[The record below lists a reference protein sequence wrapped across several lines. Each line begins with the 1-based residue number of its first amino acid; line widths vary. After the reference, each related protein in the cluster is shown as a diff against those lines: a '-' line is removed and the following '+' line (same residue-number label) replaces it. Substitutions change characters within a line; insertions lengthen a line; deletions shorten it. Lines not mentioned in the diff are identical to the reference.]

1 MDKGGG
7 LALERKSAIVSRLM
21 VQILDIA
28 SSEDGY
34 RDKVSH
40 IPVLGLTP
48 ELTVS
53 LLR

>member
-7 LALERKSAIVSRLM
+7 LALERKSAIIPRLM
-21 VQILDIA
+21 VRILDTV
-28 SSEDGY
+28 SSDDRC

-40 IPVLGLTP
+40 IPVLGLGP
-48 ELTVS
+48 ELRVS